1 VSTKRAIY
9 EKTGEGGV
17 GQAFGSRQVGMRPTN
32 PFVKF
37 RKEDIEQ
44 SISDR
49 FEQQAHKYP
58 ERLAVK
64 TKTQRLTYEELNR
77 FANRV
82 AHAVLV
88 HCDKNRDPIA
98 LLLKQGA
105 ALIAASLG
113 VLKAGKAYVS
123 VDLSLPNTKAI
134 QILETLEAPLILTD
148 GDHLYL
154 AHELVGARSKILNLD
169 DFDGTLSV
177 ENAGLSIS
185 PDNIAYIHYTSG
197 STGEPKG
204 VVWNHRNELFG
215 IRVKTNE
222 LHVSAE
228 DRVSLVRSNNVG
240 ATRDMFLALLNGAT
254 LLPFDLQEEGLARL
268 GDWLLEENIT
278 IFTCVA
284 TIFRH
289 STQTANRKERFPKI
303 RLIHI
308 GGEPLFKS
316 DVELYKKHFSDECIF
331 VSRFSIS
338 ETQAVSYYFMDKQTK
353 IKEERVPV
361 GFALEGNEILLLDDD
376 RNELGVN
383 QIGEIAVKSPYLAL
397 GYWRQP
403 ELTRTKFLP
412 DPRGGNARIYL
423 TGDLGYRLPDGCLVH
438 IGRKDFQR
446 KIRGHRIE
454 VSEIEMALHDIPD
467 IAQAVVVPSDDSRNL
482 ERLVAYVVPQ
492 QSKPLKIDQLRAAL
506 QKTLPSYMLPSA
518 FVVLD
523 RLPVTS
529 SGKIDRT
536 ALPPPKKSRHEVSGT
551 FTAASTATEKVLV
564 KLWAEIIEIDEA
576 GIHDDF
582 SALGG
587 DSLLAARIVSEVNNV
602 FSLKQPLKTL
612 FEAPTVAK
620 LVEFVLM
627 NETHPG
633 HSDKVANLLM
643 KIEGLSSEDIGKAL
657 EEKRGKRGDV

>member
-1 VSTKRAIY
+1 
-9 EKTGEGGV
+9 
-17 GQAFGSRQVGMRPTN
+17 MRPSN

-37 RKEDIEQ
+37 SKEDIEQ

-49 FEQQAHKYP
+49 FEQQVHRYP
-58 ERLAVK
+58 QRLAVK
-64 TKTQRLTYEELNR
+64 TKTKGLTYDELNR
-77 FANRV
+77 NANRV
-82 AHAVLV
+82 AHAVLA
-88 HCDKNRDPIA
+88 HCDKGNDPVA
-98 LLLKQGA
+98 LLFKQGA
-105 ALIAASLG
+105 ALISATLG

-123 VDLSLPNTKAI
+123 MDLSLPTTKAI
-134 QILETLEAPLILTD
+134 QILEKLQAHLILTD
-148 GDHLYL
+148 GPHFYL
-154 AHELVGARSKILNLD
+154 AHELVGDRSKILNLD
-169 DFDGTLSV
+169 DLDSTLSID
-177 ENAGLSIS
+177 NPRLSIS

-222 LHVSAE
+222 LHISAE

-240 ATRDMFLALLNGAT
+240 ATRDMFLALLNGAS
-254 LLPFDLQEEGLARL
+254 LLPFDVQEQGLAHL

-278 IFTCVA
+278 VFTCVA
-284 TIFRH
+284 TIFRR
-289 STQTANRKERFPKI
+289 SIQSANRKERFPKI

-331 VSRFSIS
+331 VSRYSIS
-338 ETQAVSYYFMDKQTK
+338 ETQAVSYYFIDKQTE

-376 RNELGVN
+376 KNKLGFN
-383 QIGEIAVKSPYLAL
+383 QIREITVKSPYLAL
-397 GYWRQP
+397 GYWREQ
-403 ELTRTKFLP
+403 ELTQAKFLP
-412 DPRGGNARIYL
+412 DPSGGDARIYL
-423 TGDLGYRLPDGCLVH
+423 TGDLGYMLPDGCLMH
-438 IGRKDFQR
+438 TGRKDLQT
-446 KIRGHRIE
+446 KIRGHRVE
-454 VSEIEMALHDIPD
+454 VSEIEMALHDLPG
-467 IAQAVVVPSDDSRNL
+467 IAQAAVVRFDDSFYG

-492 QSKPLKIDQLRAAL
+492 KSKTLKVDQLRATL
-506 QKTLPSYMLPSA
+506 RKTLPSYMLPSV
-518 FVVLD
+518 FVVVD
-523 RLPVTS
+523 SLPLTA
-529 SGKIDRT
+529 SGKVDRR
-536 ALPPPKKSRHEVSGT
+536 ALPIPTKSRHILSSV
-551 FTAASTATEKVLV
+551 FTAADTAVEKALV
-564 KLWAEIIEIDEA
+564 KLWTEIMGIDNV

-582 SALGG
+582 SELGG
-587 DSLLAARIVSEVNNV
+587 DSLLAAQIVSEVNNV
-602 FSLKQPLKTL
+602 FSLRQPLKTL

-643 KIEGLSSEDIGKAL
+643 KIEGMSSEDIGKAL